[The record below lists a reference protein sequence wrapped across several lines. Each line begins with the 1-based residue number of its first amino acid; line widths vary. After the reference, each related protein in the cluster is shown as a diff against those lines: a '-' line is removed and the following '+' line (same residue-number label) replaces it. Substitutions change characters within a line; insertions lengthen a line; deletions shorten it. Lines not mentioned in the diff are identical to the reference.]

1 MNILL
6 VEDDERIVE
15 FLVRGLVAEGFSIQ
29 VARDGAVG
37 LQMASK
43 QAWDAIVLDLML
55 PILDGREIC
64 QTLRKAKINTPI
76 LMLTALETTQDI
88 VRGLRMGANDYMTK
102 PFAFD
107 ELVARLGVLTPSSGF
122 EDSSANDILEVGD
135 IRFDRDSLEVSKDNV
150 PVTLTSLEY
159 ALLEFL
165 MVEAGKVVSRARI
178 LQNVWGSNEDP
189 LTNVVDVYIKRLRTK
204 LDGADN
210 DSLIKTVRGRGY
222 RLDK

>member
-6 VEDDERIVE
+6 VEDDDRIVE
-15 FLVRGLVAEGFSIQ
+15 FLVRGLIAEGFSIQ
-29 VARDGAVG
+29 VARDGAAG

-43 QAWDAIVLDLML
+43 QSWDAIILDLML

-88 VRGLRMGANDYMTK
+88 VHGLRMGANDYMTK

-122 EDSSANDILEVGD
+122 TNADSADVLEIGD
-135 IRFDRDSLEVSKDNV
+135 IRFDRDSLEVLKAGE

-178 LQNVWGSNEDP
+178 IQNVWGSSEDP
-189 LTNVVDVYIKRLRTK
+189 MTNVVDVYIKRLRAK
-204 LDGADN
+204 LHGAN
-210 DSLIKTVRGRGY
+210 EESPIKTVRGRGY
-222 RLDK
+222 RFDK